1 MHMHPESYIEMVDQ
15 DRERAMARRAL
26 ERAAR
31 EGGDQHPG
39 QARGGIVGL
48 AGLVRS
54 LTTAVGHPRSRSA
67 SSGSSRALPSG
78 A

>member
-26 ERAAR
+26 ERSAR
-31 EGGDQHPG
+31 EGGAQQPG
-39 QARGGIVGL
+39 QARGGILGL
-48 AGLVRS
+48 AAQLRS
-54 LTTAVGHPRSRSA
+54 VASAAVHGRS
-67 SSGSSRALPSG
+67 GQPTGTSRPALPSG